1 MDHVIQYFDY
11 FAFPFPVQKQSDVF
25 VITIQHY
32 DFLLLPFGEFKIH
45 IHLLTKANIFK
56 KITTIQHCFACIY
69 GLYFQRIVL
78 VELTQLYRAQLYTL
92 QLQCFFQL
100 STNDYHF
107 VKGFLS

>member
-32 DFLLLPFGEFKIH
+32 DFLLLPLGEFKIH

-56 KITTIQHCFACIY
+56 KNYHNPALLCMYLWFIFSAYRVGRTDSIIPSTTVHTSTSLF
-69 GLYFQRIVL
+69 FSIV
-78 VELTQLYRAQLYTL
+78 
-92 QLQCFFQL
+92 
-100 STNDYHF
+100 H
-107 VKGFLS
+107 K